1 MILQSLIW
9 GIVGERSLLVGETH
23 NHKKMTPKAHNYAE
37 VSMEMFHTD
46 ALEFKGNPSLVLRK
60 MTRSLGHMMR
70 LCHPLHA
77 MNG

>member
-1 MILQSLIW
+1 MILQPLIL
-9 GIVGERSLLVGETH
+9 GIVGERSLLVGAT
-23 NHKKMTPKAHNYAE
+23 HKKMTLKTHNCAE
-37 VSMEMFHTD
+37 VNVEMFHAD
-46 ALEFKGNPSLVLRK
+46 ALELKGNPSLVLRK